1 MFIGH
6 YAAAFALKGKVKD
19 SSLGMLFIATQFVDI
34 LFFPFVVLG
43 IEKMRFVENFT
54 AVNDFDMYF
63 YPFTHGLL
71 STAIWAV
78 TFYAVY
84 YFFINKNQ
92 PNRKAIAWAM
102 ALGVLSHW
110 FADLVVHTPD
120 LPLVTGEPKLG
131 FGLWNNK
138 LITFLTEAVL
148 LIISVIFY
156 LSRTKSVAKTGDYA
170 AVGFTVFMLVVNYLN
185 LYVLPKNDDIVSL
198 TVSALGSYFIFAGIA
213 FWVER
218 KRVSYNS

>member
-1 MFIGH
+1 MFVGH

-34 LFFPFVVLG
+34 LFFPFVILG

-71 STAIWAV
+71 GSVAWALM
-78 TFYAVY
+78 FFGVY
-84 YFFINKNQ
+84 YFIIAKSKPNK
-92 PNRKAIAWAM
+92 KAIAWAM

-120 LPLVTGEPKLG
+120 LPLVTDEPKLG
-131 FGLWNNK
+131 FGLWKNK
-138 LITFLTEAVL
+138 LITFLSEAVL
-148 LIISVIFY
+148 IVFSLMYY
-156 LSRTKSVAKTGDYA
+156 LSKTKTVSKIGNYVAA
-170 AVGFTVFMLVVNYLN
+170 GFVVFLLLINYLN
-185 LYVLPKNDDIVSL
+185 LYVLPKNNDINAL
-198 TVSALGSYFIFAGIA
+198 TISALASYFIFAGIA
-213 FWVER
+213 SWVEKQR
-218 KRVSYNS
+218 S